1 MMTFNGELKS
11 IIEEV
16 FQDLQTYSDHFCFV
30 EALSFYIEQVEPVL
44 LRYQLHHNAH
54 EQKYDLLTRF
64 QVETAILSV
73 ITELASALLANKE
86 KANLIWPLFEK
97 GSLHDWYRL
106 TATRVAQIKAL
117 ASSIP
122 LQNEL
127 PAILS
132 QVSDEVLSTLC
143 NRYMGEFY
151 TPLSIAQHLISVTE
165 FHPSDL
171 FEGKKLVDPA
181 CGGGIILSLVAQ
193 QSLEYIDENN
203 IPLDNAWDSLNKSIC
218 GFDIQPFAVALT
230 RTQLILV
237 SVFTLGVHRGDKP
250 LFTNVLLVDPLRD
263 RTECWT
269 NEDQK
274 FHFIVGNPPFMS
286 VKKNRIDYIQNYEEI
301 LYGHPNLYQLFLWW
315 AVRSSVQN
323 GVISF
328 LIPQS
333 ILVGN
338 FFQNLRRALQEKT
351 RLLSITR
358 MIDRK
363 GVVGDADQQ
372 MMVLCLRVAP
382 DSASKQLVDIRVTR
396 NGHSLSEV
404 DLYQVKQPRV
414 VRKISNSTVIWI
426 VSNNALDYTIT
437 ERAESKCKT
446 IAETDGIT
454 IGNGGYVWNQYK
466 ELLHSQ
472 MELADLPLISSASVI
487 PFGLDFPFSGSHP
500 SRNRQYSA
508 QNDDVNDKLHEGPA
522 ILLQRTTP
530 RKAGRRL
537 VSGYTPE
544 HFLEKHP
551 LYFLENHVNYIKS
564 PAESV
569 LDLYGILGWLNSDI
583 LNFIFQLRNG
593 TSHISIFELSLLP
606 IPSHDILAQL
616 SKNVRGF
623 LQSSSEKGYRN
634 RLAEMNEFVFDLF
647 DLGPRYRERIAEVLS
662 RKERE

>member
-1 MMTFNGELKS
+1 M
-11 IIEEV
+11 
-16 FQDLQTYSDHFCFV
+16 
-30 EALSFYIEQVEPVL
+30 
-44 LRYQLHHNAH
+44 
-54 EQKYDLLTRF
+54 
-64 QVETAILSV
+64 
-73 ITELASALLANKE
+73 
-86 KANLIWPLFEK
+86 
-97 GSLHDWYRL
+97 
-106 TATRVAQIKAL
+106 
-117 ASSIP
+117 
-122 LQNEL
+122 
-127 PAILS
+127 
-132 QVSDEVLSTLC
+132 
-143 NRYMGEFY
+143 
-151 TPLSIAQHLISVTE
+151 
-165 FHPSDL
+165 
-171 FEGKKLVDPA
+171 
-181 CGGGIILSLVAQ
+181 
-193 QSLEYIDENN
+193 
-203 IPLDNAWDSLNKSIC
+203 
-218 GFDIQPFAVALT
+218 
-230 RTQLILV
+230 
-237 SVFTLGVHRGDKP
+237 
-250 LFTNVLLVDPLRD
+250 
-263 RTECWT
+263 
-269 NEDQK
+269 
-274 FHFIVGNPPFMS
+274 
-286 VKKNRIDYIQNYEEI
+286 
-301 LYGHPNLYQLFLWW
+301 
-315 AVRSSVQN
+315 QN